1 MFDGNT
7 FFGATGMPIEKI
19 ARVSTRLADWLP
31 EPFTVAAWNV
41 RSLMVGPDVMAG
53 LEWYDCCPCW
63 RLQPPEPPPYSGKPL
78 NSPLFGGR
86 DGGDPEPDAE
96 PAVVRAQLQLTP
108 EQLGPFAHAGQPIA
122 GARRSGVGR
131 HSVVL
136 DRQLGSV
143 GPPPEPQVDAG
154 RARVAAHVGQRLLG
168 RPVERQT
175 GVGSQVGWLALDRQ
189 PRLGAAVVGEPVDQP
204 GEQVRPR
211 EVVAPQR
218 PDRPARLVQPLA
230 GQAVRARHGL
240 DGGGRGALPLQQQ
253 ARALELHGERRQRVA
268 ENVVDL
274 A

>member
-1 MFDGNT
+1 MYDGNT

-122 GARRSGVGR
+122 GARRSGAGR
-131 HSVVL
+131 DPVVL
-136 DRQLGSV
+136 DCELGPV
-143 GPPPEPQVDAG
+143 EVPAQPQVDPG
-154 RARVAAHVGQRLLG
+154 RVGVAAHVGQRLLCG
-168 RPVERQT
+168 PVQRQP
-175 GVGSQVGWLALDRQ
+175 GVGGQVGRLALDRQ
-189 PRLGAAVVGEPVDQP
+189 PRLGPAVVREALDQP
-204 GEQVRPR
+204 RQQVGPGQ
-211 EVVAPQR
+211 VVSA
-218 PDRPARLVQPLA
+218 
-230 GQAVRARHGL
+230 
-240 DGGGRGALPLQQQ
+240 
-253 ARALELHGERRQRVA
+253 
-268 ENVVDL
+268 
-274 A
+274 